1 MKCSEK
7 ANLEV
12 ESRSVITCM
21 LGVGEVVYKCQANG
35 YRAFLGG

>member
-21 LGVGEVVYKCQANG
+21 LGVGEVVYNCQANG
-35 YRAFLGG
+35 YRAFFGG